1 MTDIQFKNNAYS
13 TLAADISAVST
24 SLSVQSGDGV
34 LFPAISGSQYFR
46 CTLYDASGNLEI
58 IKVTARTVDS
68 FGTIVRGEEGTTAR
82 AFTSGDRIA
91 LQLTDEGIRDKVGQ
105 EINDAV
111 IQAAMPTLDKDS
123 PEYIVLTPTAAGT
136 LPLPTTGVPDG
147 KRFCIVNL
155 ATNVANGVRVNASGG
170 AQVTYAPASS
180 YQPIPVEV
188 MALQDDPTTAAHWA
202 VLKAPKGILHL
213 DEVSQDIAA
222 TSYGNGCTIPAD
234 LLHFNGAALRWWMAG
249 SASTAVIIEMF
260 LGASSLAGG
269 ALTIGSADWLVMGM
283 LLRRGSASE
292 HSIIPA
298 WGNGATVQETHE
310 NDIAE
315 DLTTALLFRP
325 YNQNATYTKN
335 VESIVVELL

>member
-147 KRFCIVNL
+147 KRFCIVNM
-155 ATNVANGVRVNASGG
+155 ATTDGYVITVNSSGG
-170 AQVTYAPASS
+170 NKVWKVAPGGL
-180 YQPIPVEV
+180 VEV
-188 MALQDDPTTAAHWA
+188 VALQDAPTTAAHWA
-202 VLKAPKGILHL
+202 IVRLGAPPSFKTTMAADQSSMSFPTLANFDTKAWDRLGDYDATNKRFLPTIAGLWRFYTNVNSNASGAADAAL
-213 DEVSQDIAA
+213 VSFYKNGAREAAA
-222 TSYGNGCTIPAD
+222 TFHTHTVAGEGRGGNLEALIDMNGTSDYVDVRAGYDPSDGSSFTAD
-234 LLHFNGAALRWWMAG
+234 SGDCYFEG
-249 SASTAVIIEMF
+249 VFI
-260 LGASSLAGG
+260 GG
-269 ALTIGSADWLVMGM
+269 
-283 LLRRGSASE
+283 
-292 HSIIPA
+292 
-298 WGNGATVQETHE
+298 
-310 NDIAE
+310 
-315 DLTTALLFRP
+315 
-325 YNQNATYTKN
+325 
-335 VESIVVELL
+335 